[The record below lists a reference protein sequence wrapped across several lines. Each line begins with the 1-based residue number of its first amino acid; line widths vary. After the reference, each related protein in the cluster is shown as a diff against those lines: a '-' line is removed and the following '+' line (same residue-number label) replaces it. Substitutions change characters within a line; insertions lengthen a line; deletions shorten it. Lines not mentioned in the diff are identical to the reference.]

1 VFSRLAQSVMKPYLI
16 CPTCGSDDI
25 VKNGATRRG
34 KQNHKC
40 RDCGRQF
47 VLNPQWQPKPPD
59 TSAMIDRLLLERI
72 PLAGIARVLQ
82 LSESWLQQ
90 YVNQVYE
97 TVPQRA
103 TVMPKTTARLT
114 VQMDELWSFVDH
126 KGNKQWVWLAMDVAT
141 REIIGCH
148 IGDRSQVS
156 AQALWDSLPGRY
168 RQYARIYTDHWEAYA
183 CVLPSKRHF
192 SVGKE
197 TGLTSYI
204 ERLNN
209 TLRQRISRLVRKSLS
224 FSKKLENHIGAIW
237 NFIHH
242 YNQQIREKHQREQIP
257 SFSPSFT

>member
-1 VFSRLAQSVMKPYLI
+1 MKLYLI
-16 CPTCGSDDI
+16 CPTCGSDD
-25 VKNGATRRG
+25 VMKNGTTRRG
-34 KQNHKC
+34 KQNYKC

-47 VLNPQWQPKPPD
+47 VEDPQWQPKDPD

-90 YVNQVYE
+90 YVNRAYE
-97 TVPQRA
+97 TVPKQA

-126 KGNKQWVWLAMDVAT
+126 KGNKQWVWIALDAAT

-156 AQALWDSLPGRY
+156 AKALWDSLPRRY

-197 TGLTSYI
+197 TGLTS
-204 ERLNN
+204 
-209 TLRQRISRLVRKSLS
+209 
-224 FSKKLENHIGAIW
+224 SKG
-237 NFIHH
+237 
-242 YNQQIREKHQREQIP
+242 
-257 SFSPSFT
+257 